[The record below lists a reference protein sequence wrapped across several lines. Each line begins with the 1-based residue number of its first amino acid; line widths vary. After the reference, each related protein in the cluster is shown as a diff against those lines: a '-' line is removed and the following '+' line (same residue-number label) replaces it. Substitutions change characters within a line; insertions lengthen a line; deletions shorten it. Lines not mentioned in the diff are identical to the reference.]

1 MYINS
6 NYGGAETSDITVM
19 NMLIEHIE
27 PLLWKYRVNLAFW
40 GHNHVVQRHSA
51 VLNKTVVQRSTQVYD
66 KNSYGDV
73 ATNLHVDPQAT
84 VHMVIGTAG
93 KSFVNSS

>member
-6 NYGGAETSDITVM
+6 NYGGAKTSDITVM
-19 NMLIEHIE
+19 NLLIENIE
-27 PLLWKYRVNLAFW
+27 PLLWRYRVNLAFW

-51 VLNKTVVQRSTQVYD
+51 VLNKTVVQRSTQLYE
-66 KNSYGDV
+66 NGYGEI
-73 ATNLHVDPQAT
+73 ATNLFTDPQAT

-93 KSFVNSS
+93 KKC